1 MENFWNYVSVSL
13 ISSGIGATVIFG
25 LSKWLG
31 GIWSNRILEDE
42 KQKNRKDLEKIKKEF
57 QKEIEELKYNFQKEI
72 NKLNSINETV
82 TYISKTQYD
91 KEFSIYQEIWGK
103 LHECIVYTTKLYP
116 TNENV
121 PIDEKELEKFNNK
134 KYSDFVERFN
144 EFSMTIDKFAPFY
157 KEDFYNEFI
166 KIRNDCVYIG
176 NIFREYTFDIKHNAT
191 YAMCREETITSEERT
206 KVYLTIPDRL
216 YENKKRLQKEI
227 REYLLNLK
235 IVD

>member
-57 QKEIEELKYNFQKEI
+57 QKEIEELQYNFQKEI

-103 LHECIVYTTKLYP
+103 LHECMCILQSYIQQMKMYQLM
-116 TNENV
+116 
-121 PIDEKELEKFNNK
+121 K
-134 KYSDFVERFN
+134 KN
-144 EFSMTIDKFAPFY
+144 
-157 KEDFYNEFI
+157 
-166 KIRNDCVYIG
+166 
-176 NIFREYTFDIKHNAT
+176 
-191 YAMCREETITSEERT
+191 
-206 KVYLTIPDRL
+206 
-216 YENKKRLQKEI
+216 
-227 REYLLNLK
+227 
-235 IVD
+235 